1 MTFTLPTIQ
10 TVTEFGETIADPIA
24 YWRATR
30 DFAGT
35 SCCGATATGA
45 GDEEITCRACYR
57 VLDGE
62 EMVRVLREEER
73 VQVALWGE

>member
-10 TVTEFGETIADPIA
+10 TVTEFGEKIADPIA

-35 SCCGATATGA
+35 SCCGAGATGT
-45 GDEEITCRACYR
+45 GDEEVACRSCYR

-62 EMVRVLREEER
+62 EMVRVLREER
-73 VQVALWGE
+73 RILSALYGD